1 MTIGV
6 GFFTD
11 GDAYERLMG
20 RWSRA
25 AGEVF
30 LDWLSLPP
38 GLRWLDVGC
47 GTGAFTTLVVERC
60 APSGISAIDQ
70 SGDQIVYAA
79 NSPNSSAI
87 DYRIGDAQ
95 CLPFADGEFDVA
107 TMALVLAFLPDRKRA
122 IAELKRVVKPGGMV
136 ATYHWD
142 TLGGGY
148 TQQPLIDALAAMGV
162 PRQFPGPGLE
172 DARIDR
178 LEALFRVAGLDEV
191 ATRTIEV
198 QLDFE
203 NFDAYWASEISLT
216 NPIVRPIRDMSKP
229 DVERVKQLVRQRL
242 STDDRG
248 RIVSAARANAVKG
261 KAFLDSHKSE
271 RRLE

>member
-11 GDAYERLMG
+11 GVAYERLMG

-25 AGEVF
+25 AGEIF
-30 LDWLSLPP
+30 LHWLSLPR

-47 GTGAFTTLVVERC
+47 GTGAFTTLVLERC

-70 SGDQIVYAA
+70 SSDQIVFAT
-79 NSPNSSAI
+79 SDPNSNSI
-87 DYRIGDAQ
+87 DYRIADAL
-95 CLPFADGEFDVA
+95 CLPFSDGEFDAA

-122 IAELKRVVKPGGMV
+122 IAELRRIVKPGGMV

-142 TLGGGY
+142 TPGGGY

-162 PRQFPGPGLE
+162 PRESPGPGSE
-172 DARIDR
+172 DARIDK
-178 LEALFRVAGLDEV
+178 LGELFRVAGLDEV

-198 QLDFE
+198 QLAFD
-203 NFDAYWASEISLT
+203 NFDDYWTSETSLT
-216 NPIVRPIRDMSKP
+216 NPIVRPIRDMSET
-229 DVERVKQLVRQRL
+229 DVERLKQLLRQRL
-242 STDDRG
+242 SIDDTG
-248 RIVSAARANAVKG
+248 PIICTARANAAKG
-261 KAFLDSHKSE
+261 KAPA
-271 RRLE
+271 